1 MTFVKQSSFSVEYSP
16 ATISKWRLSRTG
28 LQLTYVNQASPIVNG
43 YFAVATEIPDDSGCP
58 HTLEHLIFMGSEK
71 YPYKGYLDSL
81 GNRFFSSTNAWT
93 AVDKTVYTLTTAGWE
108 GFKTL
113 LPIYLDHL
121 VNPTITDDAC
131 LTEVYHVDGH
141 GKEKGVVFSEMQ
153 GIESELWFIAF
164 LNMQRTLYAAD
175 SGYSSE
181 TGGLMAEL
189 RHLTSDQIRDFH
201 KLMYRPDN
209 LCVVVTGSIDEEEFL
224 SIMEKFDSA
233 LIALPE
239 TANKR
244 PFVDSNP
251 VLPLSE
257 EIIKEIEFPD
267 KDESAGALL
276 ISWIGPTALETLVA
290 TALDMV
296 CTYFS
301 DSAISVLNRNLVEI
315 PNPLATDI
323 EYSTDDY
330 TRTVINFD
338 INGVPTEK
346 LRDVDVQ
353 VKKLVSEQ
361 ANPANFDLVY
371 MRQIIAQQRLKVIER
386 TEKSPL
392 ILSNVAISEFVYGNP
407 DGSDLRK
414 WAGDLS
420 EYDTLESWT
429 AEQWTA
435 LINQYFVEN
444 KLASVINRPSAKLN
458 AALKQQNK
466 EMAESIKRK
475 YGKEGLEKLGNRLKE
490 AQDRNDTPI
499 PEVELTRFGKPDVSK
514 IQFIDTASYRAGA
527 NTDEGYIQDK
537 FSDALQ
543 KDTPPEFPLY
553 IHYESYSSKF
563 TTIHLIM
570 SSKTIDAP
578 LLRYMSIVEEI
589 FSLSI
594 QLPDGRY
601 LPYEQVIS
609 DINNDL
615 LKLSLDNGFSG
626 RFSELL
632 NVKVQFESRKY
643 ADAIK
648 WLINVLEYSVF
659 EEDRVRVI
667 VEKIV
672 NSLTDK
678 KRNAELMMYSKQYR
692 TMFNDSSLRKAQD
705 CLNTEEFYKEVLEKI
720 NSGKFSDIRDDL
732 NLLRKQLFSLDN
744 IKVFVVGEVHSLANP
759 VSQWKEFVKVF
770 LSGRSPLSLGTIGKY
785 PRSSEYLSD
794 TGKTCSQKAFVVT
807 TPAAESTH
815 LVTSTPIPT
824 DYLDE
829 DIFKI
834 ALAGEYLGTLEGP
847 FWRGIRGAGFAYGT
861 DISRN
866 VETGFL
872 NFTIYRGADAEQAW
886 LTAKKIVGDYASG
899 ALDLDTISIENSI
912 AALVNTLANSESNNL
927 DAAYGKILDDIVI
940 GRGPNYKNVFL
951 EKLNKVTADDI
962 RHVLEKY
969 FVPLFESKNSVIFT
983 SLPPNSLEA
992 FTKFLEDQGYDV
1004 AVEEI
1009 NAGEDGLSEDED
1021 DELESEDDSEEE
1033 TESESEG
1040 DH

>member
-1 MTFVKQSSFSVEYSP
+1 MPFVRQTSFSVEYSP

-81 GNRFFSSTNAWT
+81 GNRFFSATNAWT

-131 LTEVYHVDGH
+131 LTEVYHVDGQ

-164 LNMQRTLYAAD
+164 LNMQRTLYDAD

-181 TGGLMAEL
+181 TGGLMSEL

-209 LCVVVTGSIDEEEFL
+209 LCVVVTGSIDEKEFLAIMEEF
-224 SIMEKFDSA
+224 DNA
-233 LIALPE
+233 LVALPE
-239 TANKR
+239 TPNKR
-244 PFVDSNP
+244 PFVDSKP
-251 VLPLSE
+251 IVPLFE
-257 EIIKEIEFPD
+257 DIIREIEFPD
-267 KDESAGALL
+267 KDESAGSLL
-276 ISWIGPTALETLVA
+276 ISWIGPTALETLA
-290 TALDMV
+290 STALDMV

-301 DSAISVLNRNLVEI
+301 DSAISVLNRHLVEI
-315 PNPLATDI
+315 PSPLATEI

-330 TRTVINFD
+330 VRTVINLD
-338 INGVPTEK
+338 ISGVPTEK
-346 LRDVDVQ
+346 LLEVDAQ
-353 VKKLVSEQ
+353 VKKLIAEQSE
-361 ANPANFDLVY
+361 PAQFDLVY
-371 MRQIIAQQRLKVIER
+371 MRQILAQQRLKVIER

-420 EYDTLESWT
+420 EYDVLEKWT
-429 AEQWTA
+429 ADQWTA
-435 LINQYFVEN
+435 LIKEYFVQN
-444 KLASVINRPSAKLN
+444 KLASVVNRPSSKLN

-475 YGKEGLEKLGNRLKE
+475 HGKDGLEKLGKRLKE
-490 AQDRNDTPI
+490 AQDKNDTPI
-499 PEVELTRFGKPDVSK
+499 PDAELTRFGKPDVAN
-514 IQFIDTASYRAGA
+514 IQFINTSSYKAGTNA
-527 NTDEGYIQDK
+527 GEDYIDDD
-537 FSDALQ
+537 FSKTLQ
-543 KDTPPEFPLY
+543 KDTPPDFPLY
-553 IHYESYSSKF
+553 VHYESYSSKF

-570 SSKTIDAP
+570 SSKTIDTP

-594 QLPDGRY
+594 RLPDGKY
-601 LPYEQVIS
+601 IPYEQVIS
-609 DINNDL
+609 DVNNDL
-615 LKLSLDNGFSG
+615 LKLSLDNGFNG
-626 RFSELL
+626 VFSELL
-632 NVKVQFESRKY
+632 NVKVQFESVKY
-643 ADAIK
+643 ADAIR

-659 EEDRVRVI
+659 EEDRIRVI

-678 KRNAELMMYSKQYR
+678 KRNAELMMYLKQYR
-692 TMFNDSSLRKAQD
+692 TLFSDSSLRRAQD
-705 CLNTEEFYKEVLEKI
+705 CLNTEDFYKEVLEKI
-720 NSGKFSDIRDDL
+720 NSGKFSEIRADL
-732 NLLRKQLFSLDN
+732 ERLRKQLFSVDN
-744 IKVFVVGEVHSLANP
+744 MKVFIIGEVHSLANP
-759 VSQWKEFVKVF
+759 VSGWKEFVRVF
-770 LSGRSPLSLGTIGKY
+770 KRGNSPLSLDATGKF
-785 PRSSEYLSD
+785 PRSSDYLSD
-794 TGKTCSQKAFVVT
+794 TGKLCSLKAFVVT

-815 LVTSTPIPT
+815 LVVSTPIPT
-824 DYLDE
+824 NYLDE

-886 LTAKKIVGDYASG
+886 LTAKKIVEEYASG
-899 ALDLDTISIENSI
+899 KLELDTISIENSI
-912 AALVNTLANSESNNL
+912 AALVNTLANSEANNL
-927 DAAYGKILDDIVI
+927 SAAYSKILDDIII
-940 GRGPNYKNVFL
+940 GRGPNYKNAFL
-951 EKLNKVTADDI
+951 KRLNSVTADDI
-962 RHVLEKY
+962 RYVLKKY
-969 FVPLFESKNSVIFT
+969 FEPLFESKSSVIFT

-992 FTKFLEDQGYDV
+992 FTKFLKAQGYDV
-1004 AVEEI
+1004 TIEEI
-1009 NAGEDGLSEDED
+1009 NAGKEEEDSE
-1021 DELESEDDSEEE
+1021 ELESEEGSEEE
-1033 TESESEG
+1033 TESESDD